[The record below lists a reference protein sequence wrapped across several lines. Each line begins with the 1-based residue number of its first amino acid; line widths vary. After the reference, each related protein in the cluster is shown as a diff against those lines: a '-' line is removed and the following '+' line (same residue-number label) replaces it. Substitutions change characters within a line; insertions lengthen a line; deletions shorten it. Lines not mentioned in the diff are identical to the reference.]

1 MAFPPPTEEL
11 SLHERVLAGDP
22 VASVDVFA
30 ALMDP
35 LCSTLRSDV
44 HCTEDEAHDSAVDAV
59 FKYLTDPAAFD
70 RNRGR
75 LSTYLMDIAKKRAI
89 DRLRSRTAAER
100 RDDNYSKVV
109 ELRAQNPK
117 DVIETEMLAREL
129 WPRVEKAVPSEQ
141 DRAFLKLYLAGE
153 RSTAAFAEV
162 LGIAAMPRDEMRLK
176 VKQHQDRLLKVLKRL
191 GARLTNDAEA

>member
-1 MAFPPPTEEL
+1 MAFPPPAEEL

-35 LCSTLRSDV
+35 LSSAVRGDLP
-44 HCTEDEAHDSAVDAV
+44 CTDDEAYDSAVDAV
-59 FKYLTDPAAFD
+59 FKYLTDPAKFD

-109 ELRAQNPK
+109 ELRARNPK
-117 DVIETEMLAREL
+117 EVIETEMLAREL
-129 WPRVEKAVPSEQ
+129 WPRVEAAVPSEQ

-162 LGIAAMPRDEMRLK
+162 LGISALPADEMRPK

-191 GARLTNDAEA
+191 GARLNNDAKA